1 MQSRALTATIS
12 GFNPV
17 VVVILPTK
25 VAEVVTVSQIIV
37 LKTLTEEPALSA
49 DLILSPVVALRAA
62 LRVMPT
68 LEVNPVTLEIANLL

>member
-1 MQSRALTATIS
+1 MVT
-12 GFNPV
+12 
-17 VVVILPTK
+17 ILPTK
-25 VAEVVTVSQIIV
+25 VAELHTVSQMIV

-49 DLILSPVVALRAA
+49 DLTLIPVVALRAA